1 MHAKN
6 FIYNFE
12 CKNNDKYKQYFNT
25 HINKV
30 TKIITNTII
39 SLKCKKNQK
48 IFSETDQNVSVKV
61 LNELFANLMN
71 MLSNLN
77 TLSYEDCNN
86 IFKTSISKLSIILTT
101 FGTLHMGDLLYILWN
116 DRCDRPGND
125 YQTAKEELIFNF
137 ISPISCMMYND
148 IPKNI
153 NNGNVDKLSNDADIK
168 KQNLPNLECCDV
180 MDTDNFVIDVNGI
193 YVTLYNSKLNHAIV
207 IKGFV
212 SQIDID
218 HVNNVYIHQYVNDFD
233 NYFKNSEDKI
243 KRVSKNL
250 IDFMALKEILI
261 YNISDQ
267 EKHIMSI
274 INQTNVIKR
283 NKIQANIDKFNEYSL
298 CGRRKMLVNMLLYG
312 KDNLVLFIANM
323 LYEIISM
330 NSDDKFPQND
340 LLIDSFTW
348 KMKQLLKD
356 CAKCSINYN
365 NDMRKKYDTNDI
377 SLEHQIYL
385 LQVSEKVKEKALAKY
400 KEVKSKND
408 DSNSKAKQYLEALVK
423 IPFNIIKEEK
433 VLTLIKDINDD
444 INQVFT
450 ICDNIDILGSESK
463 NKKESYTKYEMN
475 SILNRV
481 SCVYKDTYFNI
492 LKNKLNTLQTKDIDN
507 ILTRC
512 NPIFENKVY
521 KSDNKKNKISN
532 IIANVENNKN
542 IISNVEET
550 YNEYNFIN
558 IHTKINNISNK
569 VLKLD
574 KGIED
579 IENVL
584 ENCVYGHN
592 GVKKQIF
599 KVIAQWINGDQNGY
613 CFGFEGSPGVGKTS
627 LAKKGISKCLVD
639 DDGNERPF
647 SFIALGGSSNGSY
660 LEGHGYTY
668 MNSNWGKI
676 VDILMD
682 SKCMNPIIYIDEL
695 DKVSG
700 TEQGKEIIGILT
712 HLIDKSQNTCFQD
725 RYFTGIDIDL
735 SKVLFVFSYNDP
747 SKIDSILLDRIHRI
761 KFDNLSTEEKIVI
774 TNKYIIPDLTNEMN
788 LYNVITIDDN
798 VIEYIIETYT
808 NEPGV
813 RKLKELFFDIYG
825 DINIQLLL
833 CKDNLNIPIQ
843 ITIDLL
849 DNKYLKKYHK
859 ITHMKINT
867 LNEIGTI
874 NGLWANSYGNG
885 GIIPIQTSFFPSSVF
900 LEYKLTGLQGDVM
913 KESMNVAKTLA
924 WSITNNK
931 IQKKLLKQFEMSKQ
945 QGIHVHC
952 PDGSIS
958 KDGPSAGTAIT
969 VALFSLFNSKELPN
983 TCGITGEITLN
994 GTITAI
1000 GGLYEKITG
1009 GITAGI
1015 ETFIIPHDN
1024 IRQFDQVKQK
1034 YAQKDINIYD
1044 KACFHFV
1051 KNIHEVLNILKI

>member
-1 MHAKN
+1 MN
-6 FIYNFE
+6 MRSNI
-12 CKNNDKYKQYFNT
+12 
-25 HINKV
+25 
-30 TKIITNTII
+30 
-39 SLKCKKNQK
+39 
-48 IFSETDQNVSVKV
+48 
-61 LNELFANLMN
+61 NEL
-71 MLSNLN
+71 SC
-77 TLSYEDCNN
+77 EVCNN
-86 IFKTSISKLSIILTT
+86 ILKTTISKLSIILTT
-101 FGTLHMGDLLYILWN
+101 FGTLYMDDLLYILWN
-116 DRCDRPGND
+116 GSCDNSENQVQLG
-125 YQTAKEELIFNF
+125 KKELILNY
-137 ISPISCMMYND
+137 ISPIACIIHND
-148 IPKNI
+148 ISKNTST
-153 NNGNVDKLSNDADIK
+153 GNVDKLTNDTDLK
-168 KQNLPNLECCDV
+168 KQNLPNLECCEIL
-180 MDTDNFVIDVNGI
+180 DTNNFIIDVNGI
-193 YVTLYNSKLNHAIV
+193 YVTLYNCKLNQSVV
-207 IKGFV
+207 IKGV
-212 SQIDID
+212 VNQIDID
-218 HVNNVYIHQYVNDFD
+218 HLNNIFIQQYVTDYD
-233 NYFKNSEDKI
+233 NYFKNSVEDI
-243 KRVSKNL
+243 KTVSKNM
-250 IDFMALKEILI
+250 IDFMTLKDILI
-261 YNISDQ
+261 YNINDQ
-267 EKHIMSI
+267 EKLIMSL
-274 INQTNVIKR
+274 INQIHVIKR

-298 CGRRKMLVNMLLYG
+298 SGKRKMIVNMLLYG
-312 KDNLVLFIANM
+312 KDNVVYFIANM

-330 NSDDKFPQND
+330 NSDDKTPHNE

-348 KMKQLLKD
+348 KMKQLVKD
-356 CAKCSINYN
+356 CARSSINYN

-385 LQVSEKVKEKALAKY
+385 LQVNEKVKEKALAKY

-423 IPFNIIKEEK
+423 IPFNIVKEEK
-433 VLTLIKDINDD
+433 VLTLLKDINRD
-444 INQVFT
+444 INQVFS
-450 ICDNIDILGSESK
+450 ICDNIKILECESK
-463 NKKESYTKYEMN
+463 NKKPSYTKYEISTIFNKM
-475 SILNRV
+475 S
-481 SCVYKDTYFNI
+481 SVYKDVYFEI
-492 LKNKLNTLQTKDIDN
+492 FKNKLQTLDTKQIDK

-512 NPIFENKVY
+512 NDIFENKVY
-521 KSDNKKNKISN
+521 KNGNKKNKINN
-532 IIANVENNKN
+532 IIANVTNNKN
-542 IISNVEET
+542 IISNIEET

-558 IHTKINNISNK
+558 IDTKMNSISNK
-569 VLKLD
+569 TLKLNE
-574 KGIED
+574 GIED

-584 ENCVYGHN
+584 DNCVYGHN
-592 GVKKQIF
+592 SVKKQIF
-599 KVIAQWINGDQNGY
+599 KVIAQWINGEQNGY

-676 VDILMD
+676 VDILME

-700 TEQGKEIIGILT
+700 TEQGKELIGILT
-712 HLIDKSQNTCFQD
+712 HLIDKSQNNCFQD

-735 SKVLFVFSYNDP
+735 SKVLFVFSYNDA

-774 TNKYIIPDLTNEMN
+774 AKKYIIPELTTEMN
-788 LYNVITIDDN
+788 LNDVITINDE
-798 VIEYIIETYT
+798 VIEYIIENYT

-833 CKDNLNIPIQ
+833 CKDNLDIPIQ
-843 ITIDLL
+843 LTIDLL

-867 LNEIGTI
+867 INEIGTI

-885 GIIPIQTSFFPSSVF
+885 GIIPIQTTFFPSSVF

-931 IQKKLLKQFEMSKQ
+931 IQKKLLKQFETTKQ

-969 VALFSLFNSKELPN
+969 IALYSLFNSKDLPN

-994 GTITAI
+994 GTVTAI

-1009 GITAGI
+1009 GIIAGI
-1015 ETFIIPHDN
+1015 KTFIVPYDN
-1024 IRQFDQVKQK
+1024 IRQFEQVNQRYTNKG
-1034 YAQKDINIYD
+1034 INIYD
-1044 KACFHFV
+1044 KASFHFV
-1051 KNIHEVLNILKI
+1051 KNIQEVLDILKI

>member
-1 MHAKN
+1 MQAKN

-12 CKNNDKYKQYFNT
+12 HTSHEYKNYFEEEINRVT
-25 HINKV
+25 H
-30 TKIITNTII
+30 IITNTII

-48 IFSETDQNVSVKV
+48 IFSENDQNISIKV
-61 LNELFANLMN
+61 LNELFANLIN
-71 MLSNLN
+71 LQSNLK
-77 TLSYEDCNN
+77 TLSCEDCNK
-86 IFKTSISKLSIILTT
+86 IFKTTLSKLSIIMTT
-101 FGTLHMGDLLYILWN
+101 FGTLYLEDLLYILWN
-116 DRCDRPGND
+116 DCCDKVTSD
-125 YQTAKEELIFNF
+125 ILYDKKSLIFNY
-137 ISPISCMMYND
+137 ISPIACIMYND
-148 IPKNI
+148 IPENKNTTAI
-153 NNGNVDKLSNDADIK
+153 DKLNDDSEFK
-168 KQNLPNLECCDV
+168 KHTLPNLECCDI
-180 MDTDNFVIDVNGI
+180 MDSDNFVIDVNGI
-193 YVTLYNSKLNHAIV
+193 YVTLYNSNLKQSIV
-207 IKGFV
+207 IKGIV
-212 SQIDID
+212 HQVDID
-218 HVNNVYIHQYVNDFD
+218 HLNNKYIRQYVKDYD
-233 NYFKNSEDKI
+233 NYFKNSDVKI
-243 KRVSKNL
+243 KEVSQYV
-250 IDFMALKEILI
+250 IDFMSLKEILI
-261 YNISDQ
+261 YNINDQ
-267 EKHIMSI
+267 EKIIMSI
-274 INQTNVIKR
+274 INQINVIKR
-283 NKIQANIDKFNEYSL
+283 NKIQANIDKFNDYSL
-298 CGRRKMLVNMLLYG
+298 SGKRKMLLNMLLYG
-312 KDNLVLFIANM
+312 KDNLVYFIANM

-330 NSDDKFPQND
+330 NSDDKYPHND
-340 LLIDSFTW
+340 LLTDSFTW
-348 KMKQLLKD
+348 KVKQLLKD
-356 CAKCSINYN
+356 CARSSINYN

-385 LQVSEKVKEKALAKY
+385 LQVNEKVKEKAFAKY

-423 IPFNIIKEEK
+423 IPFNIVKEEK
-433 VLTLIKDINDD
+433 VLSILNDINKDV
-444 INQVFT
+444 NQVYSIFENLNLFKDET
-450 ICDNIDILGSESK
+450 K
-463 NKKESYTKYEMN
+463 NRKKSYTKYEINELMKN
-475 SILNRV
+475 IGNT
-481 SCVYKDTYFNI
+481 YQDIYFNVF
-492 LKNKLNTLQTKDIDN
+492 KNRLQTLHTKQIDN
-507 ILTRC
+507 IITQCHSRFQDK
-512 NPIFENKVY
+512 IY
-521 KSDNKKNKISN
+521 KKNNKITK
-532 IIANVENNKN
+532 IQN
-542 IISNVEET
+542 IISNVEKNKSIISNIEET

-558 IHTKINNISNK
+558 IDTKITAISK
-569 VLKLD
+569 KMIQLD
-574 KGIED
+574 NGIEE

-584 ENCVYGHN
+584 NNCVYGHES
-592 GVKKQIF
+592 VKKQIF
-599 KVIAQWINGDQNGY
+599 KVMAQWINGEQKGY

-676 VDILMD
+676 VDVLME

-712 HLIDKSQNTCFQD
+712 HLIDKSQNSCFQD

-761 KFDNLSTEEKIVI
+761 KFDNLSCEEKVVI
-774 TNKYIIPDLTNEMN
+774 TRKYIIPELTQEMN
-788 LYNVITIDDN
+788 LENVIHIEDRI
-798 VIEYIIETYT
+798 IEYIIENYT

-833 CKDNLNIPIQ
+833 CKDNLHIPIQ
-843 ITIDLL
+843 LTQEVL

-867 LNEIGTI
+867 INEIGTI

-885 GIIPIQTSFFPSSVF
+885 GIIPIQTTFYPSGIF
-900 LEYKLTGLQGDVM
+900 LEFKLTGLQGDVM
-913 KESMNVAKTLA
+913 KESMNVAKTLS
-924 WSITNNK
+924 WSITPSK
-931 IQKKLLKQFEMSKQ
+931 TQKKLIKQFETTKQ

-969 VALFSLFNSKELPN
+969 VALYSLFNSKELPN

-994 GTITAI
+994 GTVTAI

-1009 GITAGI
+1009 GLLAGI
-1015 ETFIIPHDN
+1015 ETFIIPHEN
-1024 IRQFDQVKQK
+1024 IRQFEQVRQKYKQK
-1034 YAQKDINIYD
+1034 GIHIYD
-1044 KACFHFV
+1044 KADFHFV